1 MYIDTYLK
9 KEKEG
14 YQLDSNSQNITPIE
28 KKKMTDKEL
37 RIDK

>member
-28 KKKMTDKEL
+28 KKKNDRQRTSD
-37 RIDK
+37 R